1 MSYHNENIFAK
12 ILRGEIPCDKIYE
25 DEYILSFKDIN
36 PQAKTHILII
46 PKDPYIDVADFLQN
60 AKTHY
65 QTNFWASV
73 NTIIDSLALRDKGFQ
88 IKTHKG
94 KDGGQ
99 EVFHFHLHLL
109 SNS

>member
-1 MSYHNENIFAK
+1 MIYDKENIFAK
-12 ILRGEIPCDKIYE
+12 ILRGEVPCDKIYE
-25 DEYILSFKDIN
+25 DEYVLSFNDIN
-36 PQAKTHILII
+36 PQAKMHILII
-46 PKDPYIDVADFLQN
+46 PKYPYTDVADFLQN
-60 AKTHY
+60 AKAQY

-73 NTIIDSLALRDKGFQ
+73 NKIIDNLALRDKGFQ
-88 IKTHKG
+88 IKAHKG

>member
-1 MSYHNENIFAK
+1 MTYDKENIFAK
-12 ILRGEIPCDKIYE
+12 ILRKEIPCEAIFE
-25 DEYILSFKDIN
+25 NAFILAFKDIN

-46 PKDPYIDVADFLQN
+46 PKGEFIDISDFTQN
-60 AKTHY
+60 ASLDEVSS
-65 QTNFWASV
+65 FWKSV
-73 NTIIDSLALRDKGFQ
+73 DELLVDLNLKDKGFQ

>member
-1 MSYHNENIFAK
+1 MVGYSHRVQIRHVLVDKE
-12 ILRGEIPCDKIYE
+12 EIANLLKE
-25 DEYILSFKDIN
+25 F
-36 PQAKTHILII
+36 
-46 PKDPYIDVADFLQN
+46 F
-60 AKTHY
+60 
-65 QTNFWASV
+65 
-73 NTIIDSLALRDKGFQ
+73 DS

>member
-1 MSYHNENIFAK
+1 MNYDKDNIFAK
-12 ILRGEIPCDKIYE
+12 ILEGEIPCDKVFE
-25 DEYILSFKDIN
+25 NEHVLSFKDIN
-36 PQAKTHILII
+36 PKAKIHLLII
-46 PKDPYIDVADFLQN
+46 PKEPFLDIHDFLQN
-60 AKTHY
+60 ADSHY
-65 QTNFWASV
+65 QSNFWKSV
-73 NTIIDSLALRDKGFQ
+73 DEIISNIGLTDKGFQ